1 MSRDFDNRAA
11 FVAGAS
17 AGIGAA
23 ASKMLLARRARVA
36 LHYRSRPDDLVHLTI
51 ATELRCVGLHA

>member
-1 MSRDFDNRAA
+1 MSRDFDNRVA
-11 FVAGAS
+11 FVAGVS
-17 AGIGAA
+17 SGIGAA

-36 LHYRSRPDDLVHLTI
+36 LHYRSRADDLVDLTI